1 MSDRR
6 WKTEFFF
13 TLRFWAENLVKVGR
27 DPFPPYTGEKGNL
40 RLEGMLL
47 FITCFIFFVISI

>member
-27 DPFPPYTGEKGNL
+27 DPFPHYTGEKGNL
-40 RLEGMLL
+40 RLEGMYL